1 MSDESVPEADRLDQ
15 QRPAD
20 PSDEEEETL
29 LRELQWER
37 ARVREAEAAEA
48 DVLEQAEP
56 VGLDEEER

>member
-20 PSDEEEETL
+20 PSDEEEAL
-29 LRELQWER
+29 LRELQREP
-37 ARVREAEAAEA
+37 ARVGEAEAAEA

-56 VGLDEEER
+56 AGLDDEER

>member
-56 VGLDEEER
+56 AGLDEEER